1 MLLCYYVLQQSAAFK
16 ILRTRLKT
24 VPSHT
29 FMHVQPSPTTEFPGL
44 SAIRRTA
51 SQGGYSQILSHIP
64 AMPSGPLNASEDGD
78 KSIDIN
84 SSALGINFA
93 AQLKQFEHMQHQHHL
108 YQSQN
113 VRPPRR
119 PITPPPMQVHLHP
132 TGFCPSLR
140 DFSIKS
146 SLACLVIEPGFES
159 WEYSLNVHFQSKM
172 V

>member
-159 WEYSLNVHFQSKM
+159 WEYSLNVHFQ
-172 V
+172 